1 LKDIES
7 ITACIQHQARERATN
22 EASELYFD
30 HPAFEKPTNE
40 KIKIWRYMD
49 FTKFV
54 SLLDKKSLY
63 FSSIARLDDPFEG
76 SMITVDPNSLVREL
90 DDPNLNIEKIE
101 TMLPRLSMIL
111 KGITRVNCWYMND
124 YESSAMWKLYL
135 KSNEGIAIQS
145 TFKRLC
151 DSFHVD
157 NKNAVFVGKV
167 KYIDYD
173 KNNIPT
179 ESSFSPF
186 LHKRI
191 SFQHE
196 KELRVII
203 NHIPTLLKF
212 GIKIVDKKTIDII
225 IDILE
230 ERAYIPIDLEILI
243 ERIYISPASPSWI
256 LELTESVVKKYD
268 LEKEIIQSN
277 LSDKPLY

>member
-1 LKDIES
+1 
-7 ITACIQHQARERATN
+7 
-22 EASELYFD
+22 
-30 HPAFEKPTNE
+30 
-40 KIKIWRYMD
+40 MD

-63 FSSIARLDDPFEG
+63 FSSVNRLDDPFEG
-76 SMITVDPNSLVREL
+76 SMKPIDPNILVREL
-90 DDPNLNIEKIE
+90 DDPRYTIEEIKTI
-101 TMLPRLSMIL
+101 LPNFSMIM
-111 KGITRVNCWYMND
+111 KKITRVNCWHMND

-151 DSFHVD
+151 DSFHVND
-157 NKNAVFVGKV
+157 KNEVFVGKV

-173 KNNIPT
+173 TNNIPID
-179 ESSFSPF
+179 SSFSPF

-196 KELRVII
+196 KELRVIL
-203 NHIPTLLKF
+203 NHLPIILNFKGKLT
-212 GIKIVDKKTIDII
+212 DKKILDTIIYFLDE
-225 IDILE
+225 L
-230 ERAYIPIDLEILI
+230 AYIPIDLKMLI
-243 ERIYISPASPSWI
+243 ERIYISPTSPSWI
-256 LELTESVVKKYD
+256 LRLIKSLVKKYD